1 MMSRQPGAPTMRHL
15 PRVLVILV
23 GILMVTTA
31 GGQVRLSEPRIEP
44 LAGGVDEWPADIR
57 NAVRAFLGQSGAESP
72 TNLVATLARHPSA
85 LNRLGPIVAYV
96 SRDAMAT
103 AVDQVL
109 LALRIAWLCRS
120 EVIWSEQ
127 AAEAHALGLS
137 GDELRRVAEGPDA
150 GWGTWDAT
158 VIRAADELY
167 RDSFL
172 SDATWNAMADRYNA
186 RQMIDVIV
194 TGAESIALSM
204 TANSLG
210 VQPDDRFPDRLPEG
224 IARMTGPA
232 RPSSARLETARSRL
246 EPPSIA
252 VWADQRR
259 ELLEPRDV
267 GTDVTLSARVREI
280 LILRMA
286 SLCGSDYQWAEHA
299 SRGREAGLT
308 DEELERI
315 AVGPDAPGWG
325 QVEAALLAAVD
336 ELHRDDTVGAETWE
350 VLASEYDEQELIDV
364 VITSAMSRVVSMA
377 LNSLGG

>member
-1 MMSRQPGAPTMRHL
+1 MRHL

-31 GGQVRLSEPRIEP
+31 EGQVRLSEPRIEP
-44 LAGGVDEWPADIR
+44 LAGGVDEWPADIQ
-57 NAVRAFLGQSGAESP
+57 NAVQAFLGQSGAESP
-72 TNLVATLARHPSA
+72 TNLIATLARHAPA

-137 GDELRRVAEGPDA
+137 EDELRRVAEGPDA

-172 SDATWNAMADRYNA
+172 SDATWNAMANRYNA

-224 IARMTGPA
+224 IARRAGLAP
-232 RPSSARLETARSRL
+232 PSSARLETARSRL

-280 LILRMA
+280 LILRMGF
-286 SLCGSDYQWAEHA
+286 LCGSDYQWTEHA
-299 SRGREAGLT
+299 PRGREAGLT

-336 ELHRDDTVGAETWE
+336 ELYRDDTVGAATWE

-377 LNSLGG
+377 LNSLGS